1 MVPVAVKIAMQ
12 NRLAAAQQDPQVV
25 ETFRR
30 AVRLLATM
38 DHPNIVTIYGG
49 ITRKDGDYAMWI
61 VMEKLDLTLFAAINE
76 KHLQIGR
83 DDPQTYVDLVAG
95 MCSALAYLHTP
106 VGGKP
111 IVHRD
116 LKPENIMIKSLE
128 QRVVKL
134 IDFDMA
140 KETQAGVGSTMSVKG
155 TREYMAPEIQGGGCS
170 VASDMWACALVALF
184 IWWGL
189 TPDKKPDRVKIEES
203 ADPKANFTQKL
214 VLRCLN
220 EDPKHRPDAA
230 VFSFNLDNFV
240 APSPDR
246 PSGDL
251 RSIVLLLF
259 LQKQN
264 LKFLI
269 FFIIIFTFVSF

>member
-25 ETFRR
+25 ENFRR

-61 VMEKLDLTLFAAINE
+61 VMEKLDITLFAAINE

-95 MCSALAYLHTP
+95 ICSALAYLHTP

-140 KETQAGVGSTMSVKG
+140 RETQAGVGSTMSVKG

-230 VFSFNLDNFV
+230 VVSFNLDNFV

-251 RSIVLLLF
+251 FFSFLFLFFYFFILLF
-259 LQKQN
+259 Y
-264 LKFLI
+264 F
-269 FFIIIFTFVSF
+269 IFTF